1 MKISIIVPV
10 YNSEKYLYKCIQ
22 SVVSQNPVE
31 CEMILVDDG
40 STDKSLDM
48 MNKAAEKYPYIRV
61 IHQTN
66 QGVSMA
72 RNTGLKAASGEW
84 IYFLDSDDELE
95 EHALDIMLKYI
106 QNDCQWIIFNYSK
119 LIAETKKRYVNEM
132 AEAEYELHRDKEAFP
147 QLLNEQV
154 FMLQGGKLYRRDLIE
169 KQQLYFK
176 KTLPMEKTFDSICSI
191 FNMSINTSYR
201 AFQSLYTRSEKARVQ
216 VVHIMRRLFRCRWI

>member
-61 IHQTN
+61 MHQTN

-95 EHALDIMLKYI
+95 EHALDIML
-106 QNDCQWIIFNYSK
+106 YS
-119 LIAETKKRYVNEM
+119 ER
-132 AEAEYELHRDKEAFP
+132 
-147 QLLNEQV
+147 
-154 FMLQGGKLYRRDLIE
+154 
-169 KQQLYFK
+169 
-176 KTLPMEKTFDSICSI
+176 LPMDYLQLFKADSRNKETICKR
-191 FNMSINTSYR
+191 NG
-201 AFQSLYTRSEKARVQ
+201 RS
-216 VVHIMRRLFRCRWI
+216 

>member
-154 FMLQGGKLYRRDLIE
+154 FML
-169 KQQLYFK
+169 
-176 KTLPMEKTFDSICSI
+176 
-191 FNMSINTSYR
+191 
-201 AFQSLYTRSEKARVQ
+201 
-216 VVHIMRRLFRCRWI
+216 